1 MKRAGTCARNTPAI
15 RAFLVQNMPPEWSGT
30 FLKHHFLD
38 PIRILKILIYSLFKP
53 FVLCPKVIK
62 SKILALWWTKARQ
75 VGGLTRKCMDQC
87 RKIRNLS
94 SVKGHMSRWYTKLV
108 PYIMDINAMAFSDTL
123 AASRASTKNIWT
135 D

>member
-62 SKILALWWTKARQ
+62 SKNESKSQLMHHYVLYP
-75 VGGLTRKCMDQC
+75 
-87 RKIRNLS
+87 LS
-94 SVKGHMSRWYTKLV
+94 CAQR
-108 PYIMDINAMAFSDTL
+108 
-123 AASRASTKNIWT
+123 
-135 D
+135 